1 MKNVII
7 VGAGRL
13 GKGFVGETFFNAGW
27 NMTFLDNDPKVV
39 EELNKNHYYDVR
51 VHTTDDVFMNRIEG
65 YKAFLTDEDYSVMDS
80 FLAADLLMLPLY
92 PADFEESGKY
102 LAKCFDKQFDTDPE
116 AKKTLIC
123 LTNKNHI
130 IDDIT
135 SYYRENLRDEEVKQ
149 WFDKNVVVR
158 DSIVRRSTDADT
170 AYSTDLVTTAV
181 ASLIIQGP
189 VNSDFSDVKW
199 LDVRENV
206 EMLKDIKVFTINGP
220 HAATSYYGYLK
231 GYDDIPTAQADP
243 EVAALI
249 KAVHDATVHAVLFE
263 YPVTR
268 EQIRELEYL
277 PRAKNEMPD
286 AIYRVAY
293 DPIRKVGAHD
303 RFMGVI
309 ALCEKYDINYD
320 GVAKAVA
327 SAFAYSEPEDE
338 SAVKIQEEIAE
349 HGVRETVAKYV
360 GRDVNDA
367 AVDKIINEYEKM
379 EEQGLIKC
387 LTKQ

>member
-27 NMTFLDNDPKVV
+27 NLTFLDSNPKVV
-39 EELNKNHYYDVR
+39 DELNKNHYYDVR

-65 YKAFLTDEDYSVMDS
+65 YKAFLTDEAYSVMDS

-92 PADFEESGKY
+92 PEDFEASGKY
-102 LAKCFDKQFDTDPE
+102 LAKCFDQQFDVNPE

-130 IDDIT
+130 IEDIT
-135 SYYRENLRDEEVKQ
+135 SYYRENLRDDAVKA
-149 WFDKNVVVR
+149 WFDTNVVVR

-220 HAATSYYGYLK
+220 HAATAYYGHLK
-231 GYDDIPTAQADP
+231 GYDDIPTAQADSD
-243 EVAALI
+243 VAALI
-249 KAVHDATVHAVLFE
+249 KAVHDATVHSVLFE

-277 PRAKNEMPD
+277 PKAKNEMPD
-286 AIYRVAY
+286 AIYRVAF

-309 ALCEKYDINYD
+309 ALCEKYEINYE
-320 GVAKAVA
+320 GIAKAVA
-327 SAFAYSEPEDE
+327 SAFAYNEPKDG
-338 SAVKIQEEIAE
+338 SSVKIQEEISE
-349 HGVRETVAKYV
+349 NGVRETISKYV
-360 GRDVNDA
+360 GRKVNDSV
-367 AVDKIINEYEKM
+367 VDTIVDEYKKM
-379 EEQGLIKC
+379 DAQGLIRC